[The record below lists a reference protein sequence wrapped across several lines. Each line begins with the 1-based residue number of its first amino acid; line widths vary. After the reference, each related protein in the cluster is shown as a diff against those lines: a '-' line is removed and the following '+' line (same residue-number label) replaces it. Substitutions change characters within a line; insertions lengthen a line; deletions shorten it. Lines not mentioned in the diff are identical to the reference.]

1 MERVQKAIQFL
12 LAKENRVGTV
22 ILLVGLIAFL
32 FVSVQALNHF
42 VFSSG
47 KSNQIEYDREEI
59 TTENFRNVSPEA
71 VAQIRQRQQE
81 AKRQEKLKYD
91 RQQDILE
98 ASIQGSWQFNGPK
111 FRYLLQLW
119 KGGYKMILIPQK
131 DSGER
136 YRYSVGNYS
145 LKKDVLIL
153 DPVRSY
159 PKAREEFPG
168 YDVLTLSRFPF
179 LVALQGSRLV
189 LQKPTRNAG
198 VYVPP
203 RHPVLVDI
211 PDEVAVFSPL
221 K

>member
-1 MERVQKAIQFL
+1 MKRVQRTIQFL
-12 LAKENRVGTV
+12 LAKENRIGAV
-22 ILLVGLIAFL
+22 ILLIGLIAFL
-32 FVSVQALNHF
+32 FVSVQALNRF
-42 VFSSG
+42 VFSDG
-47 KSNQIEYDREEI
+47 QSNQIEYDREDVA
-59 TTENFRNVSPEA
+59 TENFRNVSPEA

-98 ASIQGSWQFNGPK
+98 ASIQGSWEFNGPK

-119 KGGYKMILIPQK
+119 KGGYKMIFIPQK
-131 DSGER
+131 NSDEL
-136 YRYSVGNYS
+136 YKYSVGHYS

-153 DPVRSY
+153 KPVRSY
-159 PKAREEFPG
+159 PQAKEEFPG
-168 YDVLTLSRFPF
+168 YRPLTRSAFPF
-179 LVALQGSRLV
+179 LVARQGSRLI